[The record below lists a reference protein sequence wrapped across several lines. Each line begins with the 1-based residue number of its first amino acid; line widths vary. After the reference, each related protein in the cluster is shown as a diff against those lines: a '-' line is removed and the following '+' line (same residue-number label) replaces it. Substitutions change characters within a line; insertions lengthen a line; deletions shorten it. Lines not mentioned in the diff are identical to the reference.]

1 MNIEI
6 IMLFLLVIVLLIFLL
21 PRTEEDGKERAG
33 KEGEIRAGKMIQ
45 QYLNEQDILFN
56 NVEIVVHG
64 RETELDYVVINKNGV
79 FIFEVKNYSGELE
92 GNEDDEYWNKYKI
105 SSGNNEYVK
114 EVRNPIKQLKRE
126 IYLLKEYLKYY
137 GIDLWING
145 YVLFVN
151 MNSPIDSDYT
161 INNERELNSILHTR
175 GGQTL
180 NKKQIEK
187 IVNILK

>member
-6 IMLFLLVIVLLIFLL
+6 ILFILVILLICLL
-21 PRTEEDGKERAG
+21 FIRTEEDGKERAG
-33 KEGEIRAGKMIQ
+33 KEGEILAGKIIH
-45 QYLNEQDILFN
+45 QYLNDQDIILN
-56 NVEIVVHG
+56 NVEITVHG
-64 RETELDYVVINKNGV
+64 KETELDYVVINRNGV

-92 GNEDDEYWNKYKI
+92 GNEDDEYWSKYKI

-114 EVRNPIKQLKRE
+114 EVRNPIKQVKRE
-126 IYLLKEYLKYY
+126 IYLLKELLHIY
-137 GIDLWING
+137 GVYLWIDG

-151 MNSPIDSDYT
+151 MNSPIESDYT
-161 INNERELNSILHTR
+161 INDENEIDIILHTKGR
-175 GGQTL
+175 QNL

>member
-6 IMLFLLVIVLLIFLL
+6 ILFILVILLICLL
-21 PRTEEDGKERAG
+21 FIRTEEDGKERAG
-33 KEGEIRAGKMIQ
+33 KEGEILAGKIIH
-45 QYLNEQDILFN
+45 QYLNDQDIILN
-56 NVEIVVHG
+56 NVEITVHG
-64 RETELDYVVINKNGV
+64 KETELDYVVINRNGV

-92 GNEDDEYWNKYKI
+92 GNEDDEYWSKYKI

-114 EVRNPIKQLKRE
+114 EVRNPIKQVKRG
-126 IYLLKEYLKYY
+126 IYLLKELLHIY
-137 GIDLWING
+137 GVYLWIDG

-151 MNSPIDSDYT
+151 MNSPIESDYT
-161 INNERELNSILHTR
+161 INDENEIDIILHTKGR
-175 GGQTL
+175 QNL

>member
-33 KEGEIRAGKMIQ
+33 KEGEILAGKMIQ

-187 IVNILK
+187 IVNLLK

>member
-1 MNIEI
+1 
-6 IMLFLLVIVLLIFLL
+6 
-21 PRTEEDGKERAG
+21 
-33 KEGEIRAGKMIQ
+33 MIQ

-64 RETELDYVVINKNGV
+64 RETELDYV
-79 FIFEVKNYSGELE
+79 VKNYSGELE

-161 INNERELNSILHTR
+161 INNESELNSILHTR

>member
-6 IMLFLLVIVLLIFLL
+6 ILFILVILLICLL
-21 PRTEEDGKERAG
+21 FIRTEDDGKERAG
-33 KEGEIRAGKMIQ
+33 KEGEILAGKIIH
-45 QYLNEQDILFN
+45 QYLNDQDIILN
-56 NVEIVVHG
+56 NVEITVHG
-64 RETELDYVVINKNGV
+64 KETELDYVVINRNGV

-92 GNEDDEYWNKYKI
+92 GNEDDEYWSKYKI

-114 EVRNPIKQLKRE
+114 EVRNPIKQVKRE
-126 IYLLKEYLKYY
+126 IYLLKELLHIY
-137 GIDLWING
+137 GVYLWIDG

-151 MNSPIDSDYT
+151 MNSPIESNYT
-161 INNERELNSILHTR
+161 INDESEIDIILHTKGR
-175 GGQTL
+175 QNL

>member
-6 IMLFLLVIVLLIFLL
+6 ILFILVILLICLL
-21 PRTEEDGKERAG
+21 FIRTEEDGKERAG
-33 KEGEIRAGKMIQ
+33 KEGEILAGKIIH
-45 QYLNEQDILFN
+45 QYLNDQDIILN
-56 NVEIVVHG
+56 NVEITVHG
-64 RETELDYVVINKNGV
+64 KETELDYVVINRNGV

-92 GNEDDEYWNKYKI
+92 GNENDEYWSKYKI

-114 EVRNPIKQLKRE
+114 EVRNPIKQVKRE
-126 IYLLKEYLKYY
+126 IYLLKELLHIY
-137 GIDLWING
+137 GVYLWIDG

-151 MNSPIDSDYT
+151 MNSPIESDYT
-161 INNERELNSILHTR
+161 INDESEIDIILHTKGR
-175 GGQTL
+175 QNL

>member
-6 IMLFLLVIVLLIFLL
+6 ILFILVILLICLL
-21 PRTEEDGKERAG
+21 FIRTEEDGKERAG
-33 KEGEIRAGKMIQ
+33 KEGEILAGKIIH
-45 QYLNEQDILFN
+45 QYLNDQDIILN
-56 NVEIVVHG
+56 NVEITVHG
-64 RETELDYVVINKNGV
+64 KETELDYVVINRNGV

-92 GNEDDEYWNKYKI
+92 GNEDDEYWSKYKI

-114 EVRNPIKQLKRE
+114 EVRNPIKQVKRE
-126 IYLLKEYLKYY
+126 IYLLKELLHIY
-137 GIDLWING
+137 GVYLWIDG

-151 MNSPIDSDYT
+151 MNSPIESDCT
-161 INNERELNSILHTR
+161 INDESEIDIILHTKGR
-175 GGQTL
+175 QNL

>member
-33 KEGEIRAGKMIQ
+33 KEGEILAGKMIQ

-114 EVRNPIKQLKRE
+114 EVRNPIN
-126 IYLLKEYLKYY
+126 Y

>member
-33 KEGEIRAGKMIQ
+33 KEGEILAGKMIQ

-56 NVEIVVHG
+56 NAEIVVHG

>member
-6 IMLFLLVIVLLIFLL
+6 ILFILVILLICLL
-21 PRTEEDGKERAG
+21 FIRTEEDEKERAG
-33 KEGEIRAGKMIQ
+33 KEGEILAGKIIH
-45 QYLNEQDILFN
+45 QYLNDQDIILN
-56 NVEIVVHG
+56 NVEITVHG
-64 RETELDYVVINKNGV
+64 KETELDYVVINRNGV

-92 GNEDDEYWNKYKI
+92 GNEDDEYWSKYKI

-114 EVRNPIKQLKRE
+114 EVRNPIKQVKRE
-126 IYLLKEYLKYY
+126 IYLLKELLHIY
-137 GIDLWING
+137 GVYLWIDG

-151 MNSPIDSDYT
+151 MNSPIESDYT
-161 INNERELNSILHTR
+161 INDESEIDIILHTKGR
-175 GGQTL
+175 QNL